1 VTAYVPGSS
10 LAHGLDPR
18 AKLAVQVSFV
28 AAVYAAATPAALV
41 GASLLAAGILR
52 AADVAPADLAAT
64 YRPFLPFLAAA
75 PLLEALTLG
84 PPWVEPAAAVGPAV
98 AAYQVL
104 LAAAV
109 AAAYVRTTTARE
121 TRAALQWAVPGRV
134 GVALGTG
141 IGLVVRFLPLV
152 RADLR
157 RAQHAEAARLGDE
170 RPVRERMVTV
180 ATAGLR
186 RALGRADRL
195 GVALQAR
202 CLSWNPTLPPLGF
215 EWRDAPAVGLA
226 VLLAVAAVASVAGV
240 L

>member
-1 VTAYVPGSS
+1 VTGSS
-10 LAHGLDPR
+10 LARGLDPR
-18 AKLAVQVSFV
+18 AKLAVQVAFV
-28 AAVYAAATPAALV
+28 AAVYAVATPAALV

-52 AADVAPADLAAT
+52 AADLPPEALLAT
-64 YRPFLPFLAAA
+64 YRPLVPFLAAA

-109 AAAYVRTTTARE
+109 AAAYVRTTTPRE

-141 IGLVVRFLPLV
+141 VGLVVRFLPLV
-152 RADLR
+152 RGDLR
-157 RAQHAEAARLGDE
+157 RAQRAEAARLGGE
-170 RPVRERMVTV
+170 RPVSARMQTV

-202 CLSWNPTLPPLGF
+202 CLSWNPTLPQLQFG
-215 EWRDAPAVGLA
+215 WRDVPAVGLA
-226 VLLAVAAVASVAGV
+226 GLLAAATVAGV
-240 L
+240 AGLL